1 MEQIIYKDASLKY
14 IIDSITSGLIGVSD
28 EENIDI
34 DNLLIISDNY
44 NNVFIKPIELDISK
58 EILNFIGTNQQNIDS
73 IDNILR
79 MFVVFT
85 PTIEDNEN
93 NQKEKVL
100 YNVSLS
106 EYLLMQNNIEEFLNN
121 KCWKLLNIN

>member
-44 NNVFIKPIELDISK
+44 INVFIKPLELDISTK
-58 EILNFIGTNQQNIDS
+58 VLNFIGTNQQNIDYV
-73 IDNILR
+73 DNILR

-100 YNVSLS
+100 YNISLS

-121 KCWKLLNIN
+121 KCWKLLNIS

>member
-34 DNLLIISDNY
+34 DNLLIISNNY

-85 PTIEDNEN
+85 PTIEENEN

-100 YNVSLS
+100 YNISLS

-121 KCWKLLNIN
+121 KCWKLLNIS

>member
-44 NNVFIKPIELDISK
+44 INVFIKPLELDISTK
-58 EILNFIGTNQQNIDS
+58 VLNFIGTNQQNIDYV
-73 IDNILR
+73 DNILR

-93 NQKEKVL
+93 NQKEKIL

-121 KCWKLLNIN
+121 KCWKLLNIS

>member
-1 MEQIIYKDASLKY
+1 MEQIIYKNASLKY

-44 NNVFIKPIELDISK
+44 NNIFIKPMELDISK

-73 IDNILR
+73 VDNILR

-100 YNVSLS
+100 YNISLS

-121 KCWKLLNIN
+121 KCWKLLNIS

>member
-1 MEQIIYKDASLKY
+1 MEQIIYKDTSLKY

-85 PTIEDNEN
+85 PTIEENEN

-121 KCWKLLNIN
+121 KCWKLLNIS

>member
-14 IIDSITSGLIGVSD
+14 IIDSITSGLVGISD

-44 NNVFIKPIELDISK
+44 NNVFIKPLELDISTK
-58 EILNFIGTNQQNIDS
+58 VLNFIGTNQQNIDYV
-73 IDNILR
+73 DNILR

-85 PTIEDNEN
+85 PTIEENEN
-93 NQKEKVL
+93 NQKEKIL
-100 YNVSLS
+100 YNIALS

-121 KCWKLLNIN
+121 KCWKLLNIS

>member
-1 MEQIIYKDASLKY
+1 MEQIIYKNTSLKY

-44 NNVFIKPIELDISK
+44 NNVFIKPMELDISK

-73 IDNILR
+73 VDNILR

-100 YNVSLS
+100 YNISLS

-121 KCWKLLNIN
+121 KCWKLLNIS

>member
-44 NNVFIKPIELDISK
+44 NNVFIKPMELDISK

-73 IDNILR
+73 VDNILR

-100 YNVSLS
+100 YNISLS

-121 KCWKLLNIN
+121 KCWKLLNIS

>member
-14 IIDSITSGLIGVSD
+14 IIDSITSGLIGISD

-44 NNVFIKPIELDISK
+44 INVFIKPLELDISTK
-58 EILNFIGTNQQNIDS
+58 VLNFIGTNQQNIDYV
-73 IDNILR
+73 DNILR

-93 NQKEKVL
+93 NQKEKIL

-121 KCWKLLNIN
+121 KCWKLLNIS

>member
-44 NNVFIKPIELDISK
+44 INVFIKPLELDISK
-58 EILNFIGTNQQNIDS
+58 EILNFIGTTQQNIDS

-93 NQKEKVL
+93 NQKEKIL

>member
-44 NNVFIKPIELDISK
+44 INVFIKPLELDISK

-93 NQKEKVL
+93 NQKEKIL

>member
-1 MEQIIYKDASLKY
+1 MEQIIYKNASLKY

-44 NNVFIKPIELDISK
+44 NNVFIKPMELDISK

-73 IDNILR
+73 VDNILR

-100 YNVSLS
+100 YNISLS

-121 KCWKLLNIN
+121 KCWKLLNIS

>member
-34 DNLLIISDNY
+34 YNLLIISDNY

-85 PTIEDNEN
+85 PTIEENEN

-121 KCWKLLNIN
+121 KCWKLLNIS

>member
-85 PTIEDNEN
+85 PTIEENEN

-121 KCWKLLNIN
+121 KCWKLLNIS

>member
-85 PTIEDNEN
+85 PTIEEKEN
-93 NQKEKVL
+93 KQKEKIL

-121 KCWKLLNIN
+121 KCWKLLNIS

>member
-44 NNVFIKPIELDISK
+44 NNVFIKPMELDISK

-73 IDNILR
+73 VDNILR

-93 NQKEKVL
+93 NQKEKIL

-121 KCWKLLNIN
+121 KCWKLLNIS

>member
-1 MEQIIYKDASLKY
+1 MEQIIYKDTSLKY

-85 PTIEDNEN
+85 PTIEEKEN
-93 NQKEKVL
+93 KQKEKIL

-121 KCWKLLNIN
+121 KCWKLLNIS